1 LTINIFFIILIVV
14 LIKDGY
20 RRKFFIASTICAY
33 VLAAILPYLLTWSS
47 LNVTIL
53 FYVLV
58 IGLISF
64 FAYDQYKSVIGST
77 YADAVSSDKAGSIGE
92 AGIPAIEKSVMQSEP
107 STDEIEAKAE
117 ADLEDKGELPSHNGA
132 EQTPAEIIHID
143 EHKMELKTV
152 HKEEPE
158 EAADEA
164 ESVLPDDVPAAAAAP
179 PPDTEID
186 IHTVEE
192 PGEPEIAL
200 PDDIPAAV
208 TAPLPDAEIDIHTV
222 EEPGE
227 PEIALPDDIPAAVTA
242 PPPDAEIDIHMVE
255 EPGEPEIALPDDIPA
270 AVTAPPPDAEADI
283 QPTEEAYEP
292 EVALPEDIPA
302 AVAAPPRDAE
312 IDIHTVEEP
321 GEPEVALPDDIPAAV
336 AASPADTEAEPMS
349 DDFKDRMDEE
359 LDTLAAYDIE
369 TLIELAFAA
378 RARGD
383 YYRTLTILEKILE
396 QDPPEEMVNLIL
408 DDVEVLFA
416 KLVS

>member
-1 LTINIFFIILIVV
+1 MTINIFFIILIVV

-192 PGEPEIAL
+192 PGEPE
-200 PDDIPAAV
+200 
-208 TAPLPDAEIDIHTV
+208 
-222 EEPGE
+222 
-227 PEIALPDDIPAAVTA
+227 
-242 PPPDAEIDIHMVE
+242 
-255 EPGEPEIALPDDIPA
+255 
-270 AVTAPPPDAEADI
+270 
-283 QPTEEAYEP
+283 
-292 EVALPEDIPA
+292 
-302 AVAAPPRDAE
+302 
-312 IDIHTVEEP
+312 
-321 GEPEVALPDDIPAAV
+321 VALPDDIPAAV

>member
-1 LTINIFFIILIVV
+1 LQYQEILLTINIFFIILIVV

-242 PPPDAEIDIHMVE
+242 PPPDAE
-255 EPGEPEIALPDDIPA
+255 
-270 AVTAPPPDAEADI
+270 ADI

>member
-1 LTINIFFIILIVV
+1 MQYQEILLTINIFFIILIVV

-179 PPDTEID
+179 P
-186 IHTVEE
+186 
-192 PGEPEIAL
+192 
-200 PDDIPAAV
+200 
-208 TAPLPDAEIDIHTV
+208 
-222 EEPGE
+222 
-227 PEIALPDDIPAAVTA
+227 
-242 PPPDAEIDIHMVE
+242 
-255 EPGEPEIALPDDIPA
+255 
-270 AVTAPPPDAEADI
+270 
-283 QPTEEAYEP
+283 
-292 EVALPEDIPA
+292 
-302 AVAAPPRDAE
+302 RDAE

>member
-1 LTINIFFIILIVV
+1 MTINIFFIILIVV

-208 TAPLPDAEIDIHTV
+208 TAP
-222 EEPGE
+222 
-227 PEIALPDDIPAAVTA
+227 
-242 PPPDAEIDIHMVE
+242 
-255 EPGEPEIALPDDIPA
+255 
-270 AVTAPPPDAEADI
+270 PPDAEADI